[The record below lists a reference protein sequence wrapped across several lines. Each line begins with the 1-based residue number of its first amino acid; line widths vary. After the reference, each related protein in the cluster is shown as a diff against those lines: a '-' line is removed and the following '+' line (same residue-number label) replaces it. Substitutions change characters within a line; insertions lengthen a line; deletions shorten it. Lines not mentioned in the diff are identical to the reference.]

1 MQTSDTEFFEA
12 KKLLASAKKIIIL
25 SHRGPDGDTV
35 GSNLALRLALKHQW
49 NKEVISACIDP
60 PPTSC
65 DFLPE
70 VGEYVR
76 DFDQTQADAIV
87 TVDCG
92 AHYMTKFHET
102 KPDLFSGKPP
112 VINMDHHASNDFFG
126 KVNIVDSGAASATQI
141 VYHFL
146 KYCGFTIDRKIATC
160 LLSGLYYD
168 TGSFMHSNTTP
179 AVLQVASDLMWKGAD
194 FKTIVRRQ
202 FHTMPT
208 QQLKIYGKIF
218 EDIRVNA
225 KKITVSAVKSADFGA
240 AKATHDDTTGAI
252 DYLNSVP
259 DGDFCCLL
267 YEERDSMIKGSFR
280 SRVDH
285 IDLSKLAGLFGGGG
299 HKKAAG
305 FSFPGRLLETSLGI
319 RIASA

>member
-1 MQTSDTEFFEA
+1 MQTSDAEFFEA
-12 KKLLASAKKIIIL
+12 KKLLGAARKIIIL

-35 GSNLALRLALKHQW
+35 GSNLAMRLALKHQW
-49 NKEVISACIDP
+49 NKEVVSACIDP
-60 PPTSC
+60 PPANC

-70 VGEYVR
+70 VHEYVR
-76 DFDQTQADAIV
+76 DFDRGWADVIV

-112 VINMDHHASNDFFG
+112 VINIDHHASNDFFG
-126 KVNIVDSGAASATQI
+126 QVNIVDSGAASATQI
-141 VYHFL
+141 VYYFL
-146 KYCGFTIDRKIATC
+146 KYCGLTIDRKIATC
-160 LLSGLYYD
+160 LLNGLYYD

-179 AVLQVASDLMWKGAD
+179 AVLEVASDLMWKGAD

-208 QQLKIYGKIF
+208 QQLKAYGKIF
-218 EDIRVNA
+218 ERIRVNQ
-225 KKITVSAVKSADFGA
+225 KKITVAAMNDADFLQA
-240 AKATHDDTTGAI
+240 HATPDDTTGAI

-267 YEERDSMIKGSFR
+267 YEERGGTIKGSFR

-285 IDLSKLAGLFGGGG
+285 IDLSKLAGVFGGGG

-305 FSFPGRLLETSLGI
+305 FSFPGRLLETSPGI
-319 RIASA
+319 RIAGA

>member
-12 KKLLASAKKIIIL
+12 KKLLATAKKIIVL

-35 GSNLALRLALKHQW
+35 GANLAMRLALKHQW

-60 PPTSC
+60 PPASC

-70 VGEYVR
+70 VSEYVR
-76 DFDQTQADAIV
+76 DFDQTQADVIV

-102 KPDLFSGKPP
+102 KPGLFSGKPP
-112 VINMDHHASNDFFG
+112 VINIDHHASNDFFG
-126 KVNIVDSGAASATQI
+126 NVNIVDSGAASATQI

-146 KYCGFTIDRKIATC
+146 TYCGFIIDRKIATC
-160 LLSGLYYD
+160 LLNGLYYD

-179 AVLQVASDLMWKGAD
+179 AVLQVASDLMWRGAD

-202 FHTMPT
+202 FHTMPAH
-208 QQLKIYGKIF
+208 QLKVYGKIF
-218 EDIRVNA
+218 EAIRVNA
-225 KKITVSAVKSADFGA
+225 KKITVSAVKSADFEA

-259 DGDFCCLL
+259 DGNFCCLL
-267 YEERDSMIKGSFR
+267 YEERGGTIKGSFR
-280 SRVDH
+280 SRVDS

-305 FSFPGRLLETSLGI
+305 FSFPGRLLETDPGV
-319 RIASA
+319 RIASV